1 MSYNTGRAF
10 GGSDQLSFD
19 VAVDNAT
26 GFALKAPITP
36 RHTPCHRPLPA
47 KPARGRQSHQY
58 R

>member
-10 GGSDQLSFD
+10 GGSDLLSFD
-19 VAVDNAT
+19 VAVDNVT

-36 RHTPCHRPLPA
+36 RHRPLPA